1 MHIMG
6 VLTNITSEYFGV
18 SVREDEGRSFN
29 IDGKKYIIKFE
40 DFIFIKNLIPI
51 DGDNYFIKKEFD
63 FFDEPIYMCCAFESG
78 KYGDSYDYHYILNCD
93 LQKVKNNI
101 IEDGIELL
109 INSDYDIFSDN
120 LLVIRILEEA
130 MSEISDLDNCL
141 DLTCE
146 TIINKYDGYYEIDN
160 QRKVLIYSNKDVA
173 TKDAIE
179 KEEDYLIGEFSDSM
193 SREDVERYKKNCGSD
208 WIDDDE
214 IKDSL
219 EESWKGDCE
228 EKKYNKGEHGC
239 ELFDDMISN
248 RVISDNTN
256 YFDIDKDKPKF
267 DIDDYREKLI
277 ECIMDDEEISRE
289 EAVKEINGFKM
300 YEYSSALID
309 FNLVDEDEE
318 YFEIDYDSPNFDVDE
333 KIEELVEKLL
343 DNITD
348 FEEYYI
354 SNFGYLPRDF
364 CDYRKLAEK
373 VIESDGAGSQLSS
386 WDGEEHRVTI
396 DKVDYFLYV
405 N

>member
-18 SVREDEGRSFN
+18 SVREDEGRLFN
-29 IDGKKYIIKFE
+29 IDGKEYIIKFE
-40 DFIFIKNLIPI
+40 DFIFVKNLIPI

-78 KYGDSYDYHYILNCD
+78 KYGDSYDYHYILNCN

-101 IEDGIELL
+101 IEDDIELL

-228 EKKYNKGEHGC
+228 DKKYSSGEHGC

-248 RVISDNTN
+248 GVISDNTY

-277 ECIMDDEEISRE
+277 ECLMDDEEISRE
-289 EAVKEINGFKM
+289 DAVKEINGFKM

-354 SNFGYLPRDF
+354 SNFGYLSRDF

-373 VIESDGAGSQLSS
+373 VIESDGTGSQLSS
-386 WDGEEHRVTI
+386 WDGEEHRVTV

>member
-101 IEDGIELL
+101 IEDDIELL

-130 MSEISDLDNCL
+130 MSEISNLDNCL

-228 EKKYNKGEHGC
+228 DKKYNKGEHGC
-239 ELFDDMISN
+239 ELFDDMISEG
-248 RVISDNTN
+248 VISDNTN

-289 EAVKEINGFKM
+289 DAVKEINGFKM

-354 SNFGYLPRDF
+354 SNFGYLLRDF

-373 VIESDGAGSQLSS
+373 VIESDGVGSQLSS

>member
-1 MHIMG
+1 MNIMG

-29 IDGKKYIIKFE
+29 IDGKEYIIKFE

-63 FFDEPIYMCCAFESG
+63 FFDEPIYVCCAFESG

-130 MSEISDLDNCL
+130 MSEISNLDNCL

-146 TIINKYDGYYEIDN
+146 TIINKYDEYYEIDN
-160 QRKVLIYSNKDVA
+160 QRKVLIYSNKDAA

-219 EESWKGDCE
+219 EESWKGECE
-228 EKKYNKGEHGC
+228 DKKYNKGEHGC
-239 ELFDDMISN
+239 ELFDDMISEG
-248 RVISDNTN
+248 VISDNTN

-277 ECIMDDEEISRE
+277 ECLMDDEEISRE
-289 EAVKEINGFKM
+289 DAVKEINGFKM

-354 SNFGYLPRDF
+354 SNFGYLSRDF

-373 VIESDGAGSQLSS
+373 VIEIDGAGSQLSS